1 MTTTTAAQTTNSTA
15 ALWADLVTKNAKV
28 LAETRAALRTR
39 SGPPSRKPGSN
50 YAAAL
55 EAHRLFWA
63 QPDAHAHAT
72 QAAGGG
78 AARLA

>member
-1 MTTTTAAQTTNSTA
+1 MTTTTAAQATNSTA
-15 ALWADLVTKNAKV
+15 ALWADLVAKNAKV
-28 LAETRAALRTR
+28 LTETRAALRAH

-63 QPDAHAHAT
+63 QPDADAYAT
-72 QAAGGG
+72 QATGAGS
-78 AARLA
+78 ARRA